1 MTTPERFEVLT
12 GGLPPEER
20 EARLAEGADEH
31 LRDEARRSILGHPR
45 FLMSVAAALM
55 AAGLLVIVLGWV
67 GAANS
72 VLIEEQ
78 VPYLISGGLLGLALA
93 IIGAL
98 TLFTHWL
105 TVSIRDARAN
115 EAARRRDHVELVD
128 AIRSLNDALVAQ
140 EDPRNGSARG
150 AAPGRPVR
158 GARRRT

>member
-1 MTTPERFEVLT
+1 MTTPDRFEVLA

-20 EARLAEGADEH
+20 QARLAEGADEH
-31 LRDEARRSILGHPR
+31 LRDEGRRSILGHPR

-55 AAGLLVIVLGWV
+55 VAGILVIVLGWI

-105 TVSIRDARAN
+105 TVSVRDARAH
-115 EAARRRDHVELVD
+115 EAARRRDHLEMVD
-128 AIRSLNDALVAQ
+128 AIRSLNEALVPQ
-140 EDPRNGSARG
+140 EE
-150 AAPGRPVR
+150 
-158 GARRRT
+158 

>member
-1 MTTPERFEVLT
+1 MTTPERFEVLS
-12 GGLPPEER
+12 GGLPPDER
-20 EARLAEGADEH
+20 EARLADGADEH
-31 LRDEARRSILGHPR
+31 LRDEGRRSILGHPR

-55 AAGLLVIVLGWV
+55 AAGLIVIVLGWV

-93 IIGAL
+93 LIGAL

-105 TVSIRDARAN
+105 TVSIRDARAH

-128 AIRSLNDALVAQ
+128 AIRTLNDSLAQ
-140 EDPRNGSARG
+140 EGPRNGSDRG

-158 GARRRT
+158 GARSRT